1 MPKNNPPTDPS
12 ETSVGTGWPPNLE
25 ISPPNLGEWG
35 DQYLSQVWGNL
46 SDALTHEEFSTA
58 LVELVHHA
66 RHLDP
71 LDHAILAKHVKLGL
85 EGFQR
90 GKGRPKN
97 ELRDREIYYLYFGF
111 KARKRGHREMASD
124 DIASRYNL
132 SIEDAKK
139 QYDKVRNQ
147 YFPKKKEKNR

>member
-1 MPKNNPPTDPS
+1 MQKNNASTDPS
-12 ETSVGTGWPPNLE
+12 ETPVGTGWPPNLE

-35 DQYLSQVWGNL
+35 DQYLSQVWDNL
-46 SDALTHEEFSTA
+46 SDALTSEEFSTA
-58 LVELVHHA
+58 LAELVHHA

-71 LDHAILAKHVKLGL
+71 LDHAVLAKHVKLGL

-97 ELRDREIYYLYFGF
+97 ELRDREIYYRYFLF
-111 KARKRGHREMASD
+111 KHRERGHREMASD
-124 DIASRYNL
+124 DIANRYDL

-139 QYDKVRNQ
+139 QYDKVRKQ
-147 YFPKKKEKNR
+147 YFPKKRKKIR

>member
-12 ETSVGTGWPPNLE
+12 ETPVGTGWPPNLE

-35 DQYLSQVWGNL
+35 DQYLSQVWDNL
-46 SDALTHEEFSTA
+46 SDALTPEKFSTA

-97 ELRDREIYYLYFGF
+97 ELRDREIYDRYFLF
-111 KARKRGHREMASD
+111 QPRKRGHRERAIIE
-124 DIASRYNL
+124 IANSYNL

-139 QYDKVRNQ
+139 QYDKVRKQ
-147 YFPKKKEKNR
+147 YHPKRD